1 MHIREA
7 TPSDLEAIAQLH
19 TRSWRSAYRGML
31 SDAYLDGDL
40 VADRRALWQQRFD
53 KPAANQTIAVMEADD
68 NKTMVGLAC
77 AFGDH
82 DARWGTLLENLHVA
96 QEYKGKSL
104 GAQLVDH
111 IAAWCARTQTSDV
124 LHLWVL
130 APNIAA
136 QGFYKRLGASEVE
149 QAVWDTPDGNR
160 VSELRFAWPSV
171 NTLLQ
176 QRQSPA
182 AASAERTTP

>member
-1 MHIREA
+1 MQLREA
-7 TPSDLEAIAQLH
+7 HPCDLEAIAQLH
-19 TRSWRSAYRGML
+19 AQSWRTAYRGML

-40 VADRRALWQQRFD
+40 VADRRALWQQRFST
-53 KPAANQTIAVMEADD
+53 PTVNQTITVAEND
-68 NKTMVGLAC
+68 NKTIVGLAC

-96 QEYKGKSL
+96 QGFQGAGV
-104 GAQLVDH
+104 GAQLVAH
-111 IAAWCARTQTSDV
+111 IAQWCSRTHASDV

-136 QGFYKRLGASEVE
+136 QGFYKRLGASPVE
-149 QAVWDTPDGNR
+149 QAEWDAPDGNR

-171 NTLLQ
+171 SALLQ
-176 QRQSPA
+176 QRQSATA
-182 AASAERTTP
+182 ALPDSRSP